1 MHSKGELY
9 IYKGPN
15 IVEPVHRNNAKL
27 NTLDIVTITGHNG
40 NLYVLVAPLKVGYT
54 GTFLVY
60 VGDLLPYEEFPEDD
74 PVDKRSIAFWN
85 KIREHNLVFDK
96 AFKSYD

>member
-27 NTLDIVTITGHNG
+27 NTLDVVTITGHNG

-60 VGDLLPYEEFPEDD
+60 VGDLLSYEDFPEDD
-74 PVDKRSIAFWN
+74 PVDTRSIAFWN
-85 KIREHNLVFDK
+85 KIRRNRLVFYKDLK
-96 AFKSYD
+96 TYG